1 MPDGLLGLYWEA
13 RAQPLDECA
22 DLCLR
27 TLRTMRDT
35 GFDGFFERGRSR
47 KAALRRAI
55 DLTHDAIRNLL
66 ERGVNRR
73 DDDRQ
78 VIPELGYGLGLWSGR
93 PGDEAF
99 GLTIHCGS
107 TSKLVGNH
115 VTLNL

>member
-1 MPDGLLGLYWEA
+1 
-13 RAQPLDECA
+13 
-22 DLCLR
+22 
-27 TLRTMRDT
+27 
-35 GFDGFFERGRSR
+35 
-47 KAALRRAI
+47 

-115 VTLNL
+115 VTLNLPPDGPHSLECARDQAECLFDVLVGFWKPGQAILCNAG